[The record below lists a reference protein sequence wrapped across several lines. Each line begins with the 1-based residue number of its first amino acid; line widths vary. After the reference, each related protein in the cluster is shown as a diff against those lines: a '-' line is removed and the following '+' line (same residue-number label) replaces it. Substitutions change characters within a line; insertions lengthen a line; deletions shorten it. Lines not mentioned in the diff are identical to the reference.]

1 MADRECEQRVA
12 KMEEVYNRCAAGTR
26 ALQEALQGWEGNL
39 NDFFAL
45 MEYYGSEE
53 WYKDREA
60 CAGGELPPDLP
71 CGVLGED
78 TVYDLYGDMRGIV
91 LDMLEAALRWLR
103 KEG

>member
-1 MADRECEQRVA
+1 
-12 KMEEVYNRCAAGTR
+12 
-26 ALQEALQGWEGNL
+26 
-39 NDFFAL
+39 

-60 CAGGELPPDLP
+60 SAGGELPPDLP

-78 TVYDLYGDMRGIV
+78 TVYDLYGDMRGIA

>member
-26 ALQEALQGWEGNL
+26 ALQEALQGWEGDL

-53 WYKDREA
+53 WY
-60 CAGGELPPDLP
+60 PPDLP

-78 TVYDLYGDMRGIV
+78 TVYDLYGDMRGIA